1 MIPSVV
7 MFDIDKTL
15 ARSKSDIEPAMSEA
29 LARLLIATKVGIIS
43 GGKLEQF
50 MKQVVGKLPPGTPLF
65 NLYLLPTSGGA
76 LYEYRNAWS
85 PVYQELLEADEV
97 EKIRTAMED
106 VIDTC
111 SVIDRSHASYGD
123 RIESRG
129 PQVTL
134 SALGQQAPV
143 AEKEAW
149 DPVGTKREIL
159 RAALASRLPEFDV
172 KRGGATSI
180 DVTKRGVNKAFGVRK
195 LSAHL
200 SIPVAS
206 MLYVGDALAPG
217 GNDEVVKETGIPT
230 RSVLDP
236 DETLLVIEGLL
247 KAA

>member
-15 ARSKSDIEPAMSEA
+15 ARSKSDIEPLMSEA

-76 LYEYRNAWS
+76 LYEYRSAWM
-85 PVYQELLEADEV
+85 PIYQELLEADEV
-97 EKIRTAMED
+97 ERIQAAMEE

-111 SVIDRSHASYGD
+111 SVIDRSHPPYGD
-123 RIESRG
+123 RIEVRG

-143 AEKEAW
+143 KEKEAW

-159 RAALASRLPEFDV
+159 RAALAKRLPEFDV
-172 KRGGATSI
+172 KRGGSTSI

-195 LSAHL
+195 LSEHL
-200 SIPVAS
+200 SIPVGT

-247 KAA
+247 KGA